1 MRTYSI
7 SNEAALMA
15 AAQNAIRVM
24 NLKEA
29 TFEDDKQVAVNFDIS
44 RFEVGSLLKFIQVP
58 GQPAVFKAKVGRT
71 ANSANAVFVIVIN
84 PDGSQRHGIFY
95 LSSIA
100 KNAVEAIESAQQ
112 GIKAIPT
119 GLTYAANHE
128 NFSPEKGKT
137 NLLLAAEQFP
147 SQRYL
152 GKALVENNIVVE
164 VKERKQIKVRSL
176 NNETRTQN
184 STLMNLEIVDF
195 TEGTTSKTAA
205 EQIAALNAAAV
216 KSIEDYERE
225 MKAAEARQVI

>member
-1 MRTYSI
+1 MKTYSI
-7 SNEAALMA
+7 NNEAALVA
-15 AAQNAIRVM
+15 AAQNTIKIM
-24 NLKEA
+24 GLKEA

-44 RFEVGSLLKFIQVP
+44 RFEVGSLLKFIQIP

-71 ANSANAVFVIVIN
+71 ANSANAVFVIVIS

-100 KNAVEAIESAQQ
+100 KNAVEAVESQNS
-112 GIKAIPT
+112 GIKAMNT
-119 GLTYAANHE
+119 GISYAANHE
-128 NFSPEKGKT
+128 GFSAEKPKT
-137 NLLLAAEQFP
+137 NLLIAAEDFP

-152 GKALVENNIVVE
+152 GKSLVENGIVVE

-195 TEGTTSKTAA
+195 TEGTVSKTAA
-205 EQIAALNAAAV
+205 EQISALKTSASKAI
-216 KSIEDYERE
+216 SDFERE
-225 MKAAEARQVI
+225 RELNDAKASL